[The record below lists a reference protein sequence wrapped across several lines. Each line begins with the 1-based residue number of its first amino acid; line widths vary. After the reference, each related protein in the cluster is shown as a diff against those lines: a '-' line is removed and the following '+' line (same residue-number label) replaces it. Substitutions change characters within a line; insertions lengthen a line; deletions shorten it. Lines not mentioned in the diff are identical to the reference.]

1 MDLKASQVN
10 NYKIAMAFDFGLKR
24 IGLAVGQTL
33 TKTAQP
39 VHIFKAD
46 DGVPNWDTVSKYV
59 NQWAPDVLVVGL
71 PLNMDGTESEM
82 SLLAKNFA
90 DKLRKRFVLPVKTFD
105 ERLSTFDAKDEAAE
119 EYAKPNMYVDAIAA
133 KLILES
139 WFNSN
144 DE

>member
-90 DKLRKRFVLPVKTFD
+90 DKLRKRFLLPVKTFD
-105 ERLSTFDAKDEAAE
+105 ERLSTFDAKGEAAE
-119 EYAKPNMYVDAIAA
+119 EYAKPDMYVDAIAA

-144 DE
+144 D

>member
-33 TKTAQP
+33 TKTAKP

-46 DGVPNWDTVSKYV
+46 DGVPNWDTVSKYI

-105 ERLSTFDAKDEAAE
+105 ERLSTFDAKGEAAE
-119 EYAKPNMYVDAIAA
+119 EYAKPDMYVDAIAA

-144 DE
+144 D

>member
-46 DGVPNWDTVSKYV
+46 DGIPNWDTVSKYV

-105 ERLSTFDAKDEAAE
+105 ERLSTFDAKGEAAE
-119 EYAKPNMYVDAIAA
+119 EYAKPDMYVDAIAA

-139 WFNSN
+139 WLNSN
-144 DE
+144 D

>member
-46 DGVPNWDTVSKYV
+46 GGIPNWDTVSKYV

-90 DKLRKRFVLPVKTFD
+90 DKLRKRFLLPVKTFD
-105 ERLSTFDAKDEAAE
+105 ERLSTFDAKGEAAE
-119 EYAKPNMYVDAIAA
+119 EYAKPDMYVDAIAA

-139 WFNSN
+139 WLNSN
-144 DE
+144 D

>member
-24 IGLAVGQTL
+24 IGVAVGQTL

-105 ERLSTFDAKDEAAE
+105 ERLSTFDAKGEAAE
-119 EYAKPNMYVDAIAA
+119 EYAKPDMYVDAIAA

-139 WFNSN
+139 LFNSN
-144 DE
+144 D

>member
-105 ERLSTFDAKDEAAE
+105 ERLSTFDAKGEAAE
-119 EYAKPNMYVDAIAA
+119 EYAKPDMYVDAIAA

-144 DE
+144 D

>member
-105 ERLSTFDAKDEAAE
+105 ERLSTFDAKGEVAE
-119 EYAKPNMYVDAIAA
+119 EYAKPDMYVDAIAA

-139 WFNSN
+139 WLNSN
-144 DE
+144 D

>member
-144 DE
+144 D

>member
-46 DGVPNWDTVSKYV
+46 DGVPNWDTVSKYI

-105 ERLSTFDAKDEAAE
+105 ERLSTFDAKGEAAE
-119 EYAKPNMYVDAIAA
+119 EYAKPDMYVDAIAA

-144 DE
+144 D

>member
-1 MDLKASQVN
+1 MDLRASQVN

-90 DKLRKRFVLPVKTFD
+90 DKLRKRIVLPVKTFD

-144 DE
+144 D

>member
-46 DGVPNWDTVSKYV
+46 DGIPNWDTVSKYV

-105 ERLSTFDAKDEAAE
+105 ERLSTFDAKGEAAE
-119 EYAKPNMYVDAIAA
+119 EYAKPDMYVDAIAA

-144 DE
+144 D

>member
-1 MDLKASQVN
+1 MILV
-10 NYKIAMAFDFGLKR
+10 LKR

-46 DGVPNWDTVSKYV
+46 DGVPNWDTVSKYI

-105 ERLSTFDAKDEAAE
+105 ERLSTFDAKGEAAE
-119 EYAKPNMYVDAIAA
+119 EYAKPDMYVDAIAA

-139 WFNSN
+139 WLNSN
-144 DE
+144 D

>member
-46 DGVPNWDTVSKYV
+46 NGVPNWDTVSKYV

-105 ERLSTFDAKDEAAE
+105 ERLSTFDAKGEAAE
-119 EYAKPNMYVDAIAA
+119 EYAKPDMYVDAIAA

-144 DE
+144 D

>member
-59 NQWAPDVLVVGL
+59 NPWAPDVLVVGL

-105 ERLSTFDAKDEAAE
+105 ERLSTFDAKGEAAE
-119 EYAKPNMYVDAIAA
+119 EYAKPDMYVDAIAA

-144 DE
+144 D

>member
-105 ERLSTFDAKDEAAE
+105 ERLSTFDAKGEAAE
-119 EYAKPNMYVDAIAA
+119 EYAKPDMYVDAIAA

-139 WFNSN
+139 WLNSN
-144 DE
+144 N

>member
-105 ERLSTFDAKDEAAE
+105 ERLSTFDAKGEAAE
-119 EYAKPNMYVDAIAA
+119 EYAKPDMYVDAIAA

-139 WFNSN
+139 WLNSN
-144 DE
+144 D

>member
-105 ERLSTFDAKDEAAE
+105 ERLSTFDAKGEATE
-119 EYAKPNMYVDAIAA
+119 EYAKPDMYVDAIAA

-144 DE
+144 D